1 MGECFVASKETLNPP
16 DDDNIN
22 QMASVETFQQK
33 MQENKPPRL
42 EIKTKAR
49 ETANKTPSK
58 DSIGNVKGE
67 INTPSQI
74 RVYKPGMR
82 GGQLKHSTLTLTMS
96 QLDKQGEPQTATPE
110 KNTKKRPSPS
120 PNRNHLVFEQ
130 EKSIQPLIIQTNNLV
145 ERTQEKIQRKYGET

>member
-16 DDDNIN
+16 EDDNIN

-49 ETANKTPSK
+49 DNVNHTPSK
-58 DSIGNVKGE
+58 DSKGQVE
-67 INTPSQI
+67 LNTPTQI
-74 RVYKPGMR
+74 RAYRPGMR

-96 QLDKQGEPQTATPE
+96 QLDK
-110 KNTKKRPSPS
+110 
-120 PNRNHLVFEQ
+120 
-130 EKSIQPLIIQTNNLV
+130 
-145 ERTQEKIQRKYGET
+145 

>member
-16 DDDNIN
+16 EDDNIN

-49 ETANKTPSK
+49 ETANVTPSK
-58 DSIGNVKGE
+58 DSNGKVDL
-67 INTPSQI
+67 NTPNQI
-74 RVYKPGMR
+74 RAYKPGMK

-96 QLDKQGEPQTATPE
+96 QLDKQGEAQNATPE
-110 KNTKKRPSPS
+110 KSIKKKTSPS

-130 EKSIQPLIIQTNNLV
+130 EKEIQPLIIQTHNLA
-145 ERTQEKIQRKYGET
+145 ERT